1 MADKVK
7 KLKLDQA
14 FNAVSDMPPA
24 RPYPRVVKVFTKP
37 SKTRASEMAS
47 TDLKSLVHRFRLS
60 GQSPPPMQY
69 ADFTGMPQ
77 SRLEAM
83 QRLQD
88 AREAFEAL
96 PLKVRQAV
104 GHDPRGLEAW
114 IYSNPKLA
122 AEYGLLEP
130 VSQPAPSSSPAKQAS
145 SADAGE
151 GESQGDA

>member
-7 KLKLDQA
+7 VPL
-14 FNAVSDMPPA
+14 
-24 RPYPRVVKVFTKP
+24 RPYPRVSLQFKKP

-47 TDLKSLVHRFRLS
+47 TNLKALVERFRIS
-60 GQSPPPMQY
+60 GQAPPPMQFGD
-69 ADFTGMPQ
+69 ATGLPG

-83 QRLQD
+83 ERLQAAQD
-88 AREAFEAL
+88 AFNDL
-96 PLKVRQAV
+96 PFKVRQAV

-114 IYSNPKLA
+114 IASNPQLA

-130 VSQPAPSSSPAKQAS
+130 VSPPPQPSSPAKQAS